1 LGRNEYGEFE
11 LVLGNRQ
18 LVSVFLIVVILL
30 GVFFSMGY
38 IVGRNSSPTDVAKN
52 ATPGKPIV
60 VPKASEQ
67 DGSATPA
74 ADENKAGS
82 DDSKVSPAAGA
93 TPIPIPPPASVQEE
107 KPKPSPAPAPNE
119 SAEKEKT
126 AAPAKPKPAEKP
138 SETPRAAIS
147 EPAPGQYWQVLA
159 GERPD
164 AELIAEA
171 LTKKGMKALLAPAPK
186 EGYYRVLVGPF
197 ASPANMAEM
206 RTSLESAGFKNP
218 IVRKY

>member
-1 LGRNEYGEFE
+1 LARNEYGEFE

-60 VPKASEQ
+60 VPKATEQ
-67 DGSATPA
+67 DGAAAPPSA
-74 ADENKAGS
+74 ADENKAAS
-82 DDSKVSPAAGA
+82 DEAKPSPTADT
-93 TPIPIPPPASVQEE
+93 TPIPIPPPAAVQEE
-107 KPKPSPAPAPNE
+107 KPKPSPSPTENAA
-119 SAEKEKT
+119 KDKT

-138 SETPRAAIS
+138 SDAPRMAIA

-197 ASPANMAEM
+197 DSPAKMAEI

>member
-1 LGRNEYGEFE
+1 MGRNEYGEFE

-38 IVGRNSSPTDVAKN
+38 IVGRNSSSDVAKN
-52 ATPGKPIV
+52 ATPGNPIV
-60 VPKASEQ
+60 VPKATEQ

-74 ADENKAGS
+74 AADENKG
-82 DDSKVSPAAGA
+82 DDSKPSPAAHT
-93 TPIPIPPPASVQEE
+93 TPIPIPPPAAVQAE
-107 KPKPSPAPAPNE
+107 KPKPSPVPAANE
-119 SAEKEKT
+119 TADKDKT

-138 SETPRAAIS
+138 GEGPRMAIS

-197 ASPANMAEM
+197 AGPADMAEM
-206 RTSLESAGFKNP
+206 RTSLENAGFKNP

>member
-1 LGRNEYGEFE
+1 LARNEVGEFE

-38 IVGRNSSPTDVAKN
+38 IVGRNSTPTDTAKN
-52 ATPGKPIV
+52 VAPAKPIV
-60 VPKASEQ
+60 VPKPTDQ
-67 DGSATPA
+67 DATPPAESNDSSKPSPSA
-74 ADENKAGS
+74 A
-82 DDSKVSPAAGA
+82 PAPTAL
-93 TPIPIPPPASVQEE
+93 PLPPPEE
-107 KPKPSPAPAPNE
+107 KPKPSPME
-119 SAEKEKT
+119 
-126 AAPAKPKPAEKP
+126 KPKPAEKP
-138 SETPRAAIS
+138 AVKAPEKANDSPRMAIS

-197 ASPANMAEM
+197 SDPANMAEI

>member
-1 LGRNEYGEFE
+1 
-11 LVLGNRQ
+11 
-18 LVSVFLIVVILL
+18 
-30 GVFFSMGY
+30 MGY

-52 ATPGKPIV
+52 ATPGNPIV
-60 VPKASEQ
+60 VPKATEQ
-67 DGSATPA
+67 DGSAAPAA
-74 ADENKAGS
+74 ADENKAAS
-82 DDSKVSPAAGA
+82 DDSKPTPATGT
-93 TPIPIPPPASVQEE
+93 TPIPIPPPAAVPEE
-107 KPKPSPAPAPNE
+107 KPKPSPAPAPAE
-119 SAEKEKT
+119 S

-138 SETPRAAIS
+138 SDAPRMAIA

-197 ASPANMAEM
+197 TNPANMAEM